1 MPPGLMGE
9 GVTCSTGARGGRCV
23 SRFLALN
30 FSLAAVGLLMGFS
43 LMGVWRV
50 WYPYNDLTTEIGL
63 GKGVDRIL

>member
-50 WYPYNDLTTEIGL
+50 W
-63 GKGVDRIL
+63 